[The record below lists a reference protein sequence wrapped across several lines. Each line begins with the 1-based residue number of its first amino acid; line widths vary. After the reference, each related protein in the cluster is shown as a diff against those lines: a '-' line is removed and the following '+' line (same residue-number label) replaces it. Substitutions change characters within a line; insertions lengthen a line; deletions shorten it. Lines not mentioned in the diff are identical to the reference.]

1 MVGPSTIFEFQ
12 EEGGPTL
19 DKKNDL
25 KSNAVIKTNSNLSRP
40 SGSAQYVRNPVNV
53 AGAHLIV
60 TSGHNGAQ
68 GSVSN

>member
-25 KSNAVIKTNSNLSRP
+25 KSNAVIKNNSNLSRP
-40 SGSAQYVRNPVNV
+40 SGSA
-53 AGAHLIV
+53 
-60 TSGHNGAQ
+60 
-68 GSVSN
+68 